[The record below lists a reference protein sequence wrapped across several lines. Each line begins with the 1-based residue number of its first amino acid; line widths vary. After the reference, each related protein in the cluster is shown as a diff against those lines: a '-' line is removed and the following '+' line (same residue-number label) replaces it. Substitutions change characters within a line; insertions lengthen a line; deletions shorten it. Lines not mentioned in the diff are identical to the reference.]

1 MLRGHQGMVWSVA
14 FSPDGRWVAGT
25 GHDGTARIWR
35 TDVAAPPITV
45 GGFATTAE
53 SIEFSRDGK
62 LLATAHGDGTVRLW
76 RCTACEP
83 IDDLLTRVDRRLAG
97 E

>member
-1 MLRGHQGMVWSVA
+1 MVWSVA

-35 TDVAAPPITV
+35 TNVAAPPMTV
-45 GGFATTAE
+45 DGFAATVE
-53 SIEFSRDGK
+53 SVEFSPEGP

-76 RCTACEP
+76 RCTA
-83 IDDLLTRVDRRLAG
+83 
-97 E
+97 